1 MNTPKIK
8 EKPMFVRDG
17 ERFKLYLFKDSQ
29 KSPFFKNW
37 IWKELAKEKG
47 LTDNDRTKFEEKEKT
62 HTLFILRDTWQNY
75 REEFFMSVSGKPFSQ
90 LYSEGGGSGDGFESE
105 RFKLISHDSSRSI
118 RKEPC
123 EMDLQVDNFSLYEN
137 QEENTCVLISGNS
150 FLPGEIIDGDNAVK
164 KALISYPVSYT
175 YLPKD
180 LYYVCNY
187 LGIFGIKDR
196 FIFYSDL
203 FEDETHGF
211 IFNSLNDTYKKL
223 ENIQRKVYRDGGTTI
238 IKFTLKGN
246 EHEIH
251 IDTPFKGD
259 SRKALFDGVVPLEIL
274 GTGYEVLEELNHFSE
289 TTGIKLAD
297 PFKRRGLL

>member
-1 MNTPKIK
+1 MNKPKIK

-47 LTDNDRTKFEEKEKT
+47 LTDNDRTKFERQEET
-62 HTLFILRDTWQNY
+62 HTLLILRDTWQNY
-75 REEFFMSVSGKPFSQ
+75 REEFFMSFSGKPFSQ
-90 LYSEGGGSGDGFESE
+90 LYSECGGSGDGFESD

-150 FLPGEIIDGDNAVK
+150 FLPGEIIKGDNAVE
-164 KALISYPVSYT
+164 KALVSYPVSYL
-175 YLPKD
+175 YLPRN
-180 LYYVCNY
+180 LYFICDY
-187 LGIFGIKDR
+187 LGFGTKDR
-196 FIFYSDL
+196 FIFFADL
-203 FEDETHGF
+203 VKNETYGR
-211 IFNSLNDTYKKL
+211 IFNSSDDTYTEL
-223 ENIQRKVYRDGGTTI
+223 RDIQRKVYRDGGTTE

-246 EHEIH
+246 EHDIH
-251 IDTPFKGD
+251 VDTPFKGN

-297 PFKRRGLL
+297 LFKRRGLL